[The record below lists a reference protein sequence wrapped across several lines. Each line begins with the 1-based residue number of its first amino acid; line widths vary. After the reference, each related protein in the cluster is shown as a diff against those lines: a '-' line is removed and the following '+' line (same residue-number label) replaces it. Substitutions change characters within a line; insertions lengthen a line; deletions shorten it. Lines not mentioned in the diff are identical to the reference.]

1 MLDIFDS
8 NEVQE
13 ERKHDKFKLL
23 RDILVY
29 GEQDVLKSWTEGF
42 IDRDNKIVKEFQTT
56 FHSSFWEFF
65 LNALFKEAD
74 FEIDYTKNR
83 PDFIIT
89 RPQKMYVEAVVSNIK
104 ETGRKEGER
113 NVADTLSM
121 IQPFYKQKNFK
132 LNLSEAVTRYSNSI
146 QNKAIKKYSDYKKD
160 KHFDESL
167 PYLIALSGY
176 EQVNYGN
183 NFVFPMM
190 ALLYGQVYNNLTN
203 MYSSDTAIEKPNTKS
218 TIPIGIFLDDE
229 YSHISAIIFSC
240 TVTLGKL
247 TSLAISQGYPHPNG
261 VMTIRQDCEPPPY
274 KIQLVSTDSPEYL
287 SDGIFIFHNPLAK
300 HPISTDLFDKTNA
313 INFNYDIDKKMTLRQ
328 GNNLP
333 IVSRFN
339 NFVLK
344 QTFPLMAKEITEDFN
359 PELFSVVAKV
369 RDYLEV
375 DSHYEVDFVELESQL
390 EFSMEIEKEL
400 FKKYKIDMSRQFIIV
415 AYLNLDI
422 KLYTLLVSQPDLF
435 EKIKKIKGLI
445 EGEAS
450 IIDIVPQ
457 QY

>member
-1 MLDIFDS
+1 
-8 NEVQE
+8 
-13 ERKHDKFKLL
+13 
-23 RDILVY
+23 
-29 GEQDVLKSWTEGF
+29 
-42 IDRDNKIVKEFQTT
+42 
-56 FHSSFWEFF
+56 
-65 LNALFKEAD
+65 
-74 FEIDYTKNR
+74 
-83 PDFIIT
+83 
-89 RPQKMYVEAVVSNIK
+89 
-104 ETGRKEGER
+104 
-113 NVADTLSM
+113 
-121 IQPFYKQKNFK
+121 
-132 LNLSEAVTRYSNSI
+132 
-146 QNKAIKKYSDYKKD
+146 
-160 KHFDESL
+160 
-167 PYLIALSGY
+167 
-176 EQVNYGN
+176 
-183 NFVFPMM
+183 
-190 ALLYGQVYNNLTN
+190 
-203 MYSSDTAIEKPNTKS
+203 
-218 TIPIGIFLDDE
+218 
-229 YSHISAIIFSC
+229 
-240 TVTLGKL
+240 
-247 TSLAISQGYPHPNG
+247 
-261 VMTIRQDCEPPPY
+261 
-274 KIQLVSTDSPEYL
+274 
-287 SDGIFIFHNPLAK
+287 IFIFHNPLAK